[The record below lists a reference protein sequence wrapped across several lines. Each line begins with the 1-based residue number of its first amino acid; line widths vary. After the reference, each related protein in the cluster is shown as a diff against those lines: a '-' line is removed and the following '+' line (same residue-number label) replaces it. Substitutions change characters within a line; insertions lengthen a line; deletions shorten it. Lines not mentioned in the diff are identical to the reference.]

1 MGGRLNSGRQWLRAK
16 DGNRGNGGLRRQCG
30 GGSRRRTAA
39 DLGRAGR
46 FYWQLV
52 TATATTGV
60 VAAAAEMSS
69 GGGGAIFLLF
79 LEFYFF
85 RDFFFLH
92 AVGLS
97 VRIRKSRMRLRWPHA
112 KIAIF
117 AVLFTHAASP
127 TACENACCPY
137 ANTGFVVVFL
147 GGKVYLICT

>member
-16 DGNRGNGGLRRQCG
+16 DGNRGDGGLRRQCG
-30 GGSRRRTAA
+30 DGSRRRTAA

-60 VAAAAEMSS
+60 VAAAEMSS
-69 GGGGAIFLLF
+69 GGGGAIFFIIFGILF
-79 LEFYFF
+79 FS
-85 RDFFFLH
+85 RFFLFH

-97 VRIRKSRMRLRWPHA
+97 VRIRKSRMRLRWLHA
-112 KIAIF
+112 KITIF
-117 AVLFTHAASP
+117 ADLFTHAASS
-127 TACENACCPY
+127 TTCENACCPY